1 MNKLILDPLEE
12 YRDHFKHKHD
22 ENVNKLFDD
31 LVKESGVNLGENDL
45 TVKEIKTLE
54 TRVKNEDKILAKARN
69 LRAFLIVMTIVSFIV
84 AFIFIF
90 LTATYDAAE
99 SAISLPILILVDV
112 LSIAL
117 IVVFFIILRKVIRPR
132 IKDAEGRLRELK
144 EKLELKLN
152 EAWNQM
158 SPLNNLFDPTMT
170 PALVEK
176 TIPLLNMDPLF
187 DSKRFDYLNRKYGL
201 SAATGANESAL
212 FVQSGQI
219 QGNPFLL
226 SKSLHMD
233 MGTKTYTGSITVTY
247 TVTVYVNNKPQRQ
260 TRTQTLTASV
270 EKPFPYYS
278 NDTVII
284 YGNEA
289 APNLSFN
296 RYPQLDLKWT
306 QKSLDA
312 FVRKEA
318 KEMERISNKGLK
330 KGHHFQP
337 LGNTEFEALFNAYNR
352 DHELEYRLL
361 FTALGQSEIMDLI
374 KDKTVG
380 FGDNFEFHKTKNLNV
395 VRSRHSQNFDYSA
408 NPRNYIHY
416 DNKHIKRAFVDYNNN
431 YLRYFYFN
439 IAPVL
444 AIPLYQQH
452 KPQEF
457 IYNTEYKSHLSF
469 YEHESTVNAFPPQYL
484 AHPESTTKNILK
496 TRLIA
501 KGVDYD
507 SVEITSYGFKTI
519 NRTTYIPR
527 TAGNGSV
534 HQVPVHWVEY
544 IPVEQTNNANIKVLT
559 SDNREK
565 VRDDSFLGKM
575 GEYLSKYTNEKTP
588 VTGRHV
594 MAFLVAKNFTNKDNE
609 ALNKFINET
618 NE

>member
-12 YRDHFKHKHD
+12 YRDHFKPKHD
-22 ENVNKLFDD
+22 DNVNKFFDD

-45 TVKEIKTLE
+45 TVKEVKTLE
-54 TRVKNEDKILAKARN
+54 TRIKNEDKILAKARS
-69 LRAFLIVMTIVSFIV
+69 LRTFLIILTIVAFIT

-99 SAISLPILILVDV
+99 SAISLPVLITVDV
-112 LSIAL
+112 LSILL
-117 IVVFFIILRKVIRPR
+117 IVVFILINRKVIRPK
-132 IKDAEGRLRELK
+132 IKDGEGRLRELK
-144 EKLELKLN
+144 EKHEAKLN

-158 SPLNNLFDPTMT
+158 SPLNSLFDPTMT

-212 FVQSGQI
+212 FVQSGEI

-233 MGTKTYTGSITVTY
+233 MGTKTYTGSLVVTY

-270 EKPFPYYS
+270 ERPFPYFT

-296 RYPQLDLKWT
+296 RYPQLDLKWN

-312 FVRKEA
+312 FVRKEE

-330 KGHHFQP
+330 KGQHFQP
-337 LGNTEFEALFNAYNR
+337 LGNKEFEALFNAYNR

-416 DNKHIKRAFVDYNNN
+416 DNKKVREAFVTYNNN

-457 IYNTEYKSHLSF
+457 IYNTDYKSHLSF
-469 YEHESTVNAFPPQYL
+469 YEHEATVNAFPASYL
-484 AHPESTTKNILK
+484 AHPESTTQNILK
-496 TRLIA
+496 TKLIA

-507 SVEITSYGFKTI
+507 SVEITSHGFKTI
-519 NRTTYIPR
+519 NRTTYVAR
-527 TAGNGSV
+527 TAGNGSI

-544 IPVEQTNNANIKVLT
+544 IPVSQTNNANVKVLNK
-559 SDNREK
+559 DNRDK

-594 MAFLVAKNFTNKDNE
+594 MSTLR
-609 ALNKFINET
+609 
-618 NE
+618 